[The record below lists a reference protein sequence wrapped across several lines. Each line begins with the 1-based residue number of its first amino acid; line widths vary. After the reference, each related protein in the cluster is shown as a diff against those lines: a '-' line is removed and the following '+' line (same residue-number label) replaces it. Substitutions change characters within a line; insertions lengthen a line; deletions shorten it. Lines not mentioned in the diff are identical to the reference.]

1 MIKISIVT
9 AVYNRADCIGDAIR
23 VLQSQTLSNFEH
35 IVIDGGSTDDTLHIL
50 RRSLDER
57 SVLISEADN
66 GIYDALNK
74 GLALATGDVVGFLHS
89 DDFYADQHVLK
100 DVAEAFSDP
109 LVDAVYG
116 DLDYVAK
123 SDTSR
128 IVRHWRSGEFNQT
141 KLKHGWM
148 PPHPALFL
156 RRAVI
161 ESWGS
166 FDTSLKIAAD
176 YDAILRYFTKGKV
189 NPTYIPRVLVKMR
202 LGGDSNRTLA
212 KIWLKTREDYIALR
226 RNKVGGIWTLLNK
239 NFRKVS
245 QFWLRST

>member
-9 AVYNRADCIGDAIR
+9 AVYNRADCVGDAIR

-57 SVLISEADN
+57 SVLISEADD

-74 GLALATGDVVGFLHS
+74 GLALATGEVVGFLHS
-89 DDFYADQHVLK
+89 DDFYADQHVLEA
-100 DVAEAFSDP
+100 VAEAFSDP

-116 DLDYVAK
+116 DLDYVAE

-128 IVRHWRSGEFNQT
+128 IVRHWCSGEFSQT

-148 PPHPALFL
+148 PPHPTLFL

-161 ESWGS
+161 EAWGG
-166 FDTSLKIAAD
+166 FDTSFKIAAD
-176 YDAILRYFTKGKV
+176 YDVILRYFTKGNV
-189 NPTYIPRVLVKMR
+189 NSIYIPRVLVKMR
-202 LGGDSNRTLA
+202 MGGDSNGSLA
-212 KIWLKTREDYIALR
+212 KVWLKTREDYVALR